1 MKGERTLALIPKI
14 PATKRFRLMFF
25 LGQVSVGIQL
35 PFFVIYLKRE
45 VGLNDSEISLFTALS
60 GLAILLFQ
68 QPWGYLADVLLPK
81 KFVIIVNLILSGLLF
96 TGLGYIRS
104 LPTLLGAFFIFQV
117 FSTPIIQLLHGLL
130 FSHHGSEKWFGTLR
144 AYASLGF
151 IVANLATGIIADKL
165 THGRLNFIFPLYL
178 AANCLAALWVVT
190 LPEHDTRTS
199 RRISFW
205 DVQRFFISQPTM
217 RWFLITACVY
227 QLGHSLSYSLQSI
240 LMVELG
246 ADMRLVSSSYSLAA
260 LLELPVFFAASRLIS
275 FFGAPTLI
283 AFSAA
288 VQAVRW
294 LLVWRA
300 PSAEAIVFISTLHC
314 ITFGLFYAAA
324 VSYAN
329 DHAPP
334 ELKAS
339 AQTLFALIYFG
350 VASLGGNL
358 LGGLIVKGGPL
369 EHILMQA
376 VAHLVPGELA
386 TPLRNLYLFS
396 SLCATIAFVCA
407 LRLKRIDR
415 GEAKLC

>member
-1 MKGERTLALIPKI
+1 
-14 PATKRFRLMFF
+14 
-25 LGQVSVGIQL
+25 
-35 PFFVIYLKRE
+35 
-45 VGLNDSEISLFTALS
+45 
-60 GLAILLFQ
+60 
-68 QPWGYLADVLLPK
+68 
-81 KFVIIVNLILSGLLF
+81 
-96 TGLGYIRS
+96 
-104 LPTLLGAFFIFQV
+104 
-117 FSTPIIQLLHGLL
+117 
-130 FSHHGSEKWFGTLR
+130 
-144 AYASLGF
+144 
-151 IVANLATGIIADKL
+151 
-165 THGRLNFIFPLYL
+165 
-178 AANCLAALWVVT
+178 
-190 LPEHDTRTS
+190 
-199 RRISFW
+199 
-205 DVQRFFISQPTM
+205 
-217 RWFLITACVY
+217 
-227 QLGHSLSYSLQSI
+227 
-240 LMVELG
+240 
-246 ADMRLVSSSYSLAA
+246 
-260 LLELPVFFAASRLIS
+260 LIS
-275 FFGAPTLI
+275 FLGAPTLI

-396 SLCATIAFVCA
+396 SLCATIAFFCA